1 MTGDVRDQVSQC
13 SICSE
18 LQSQNPKE
26 PMQSHQIPDR
36 LWGRVAA
43 DQSKFHGKDYIV
55 VVDFYSD
62 FIEVKLLQE
71 NTSSAVFEFLKE
83 QFSGQGIPDTLVT
96 NNGPQFTS
104 QEFKHS
110 HTVGS
115 LSMSPPPLIIT
126 NRVVK

>member
-36 LWGRVAA
+36 LWGKVAA
-43 DQSKFHGKDYIV
+43 DQFKLHGKDYIV

-62 FIEVKLLQE
+62 FIDVKLLQE

-83 QFSGQGIPDTLVT
+83 QFSRQDIPETLVT
-96 NNGPQFTS
+96 DNGPQFTS
-104 QEFKHS
+104 
-110 HTVGS
+110 
-115 LSMSPPPLIIT
+115 
-126 NRVVK
+126 